1 MQVVTICIKNQQNKL
16 LIQKRSPLKGGKY
29 GITSGHTLDGEEAK
43 QGAIREIKEEIGL
56 NINIQEL
63 KLIYKTEINK
73 ITYNLYYVQKEIDLS
88 QVSLQKEEV
97 ENVYW
102 RTVEEVNE
110 LIQKNEFYEKQIE
123 AFKIFEKYM
132 KEELDYGNNSSMG
145 HKQ

>member
-1 MQVVTICIKNQQNKL
+1 MEIVTVFIQNGKKRL
-16 LIQKRSPLKGGKY
+16 LIQKRGKLKGGKY
-29 GITSGHTLDGEEAK
+29 GITSGHTLVGEEAK
-43 QGAIREIKEEIGL
+43 QGAMREIKEEIG
-56 NINIQEL
+56 IDTEKQEL
-63 KLIYKTEINK
+63 KLIYKTK
-73 ITYNLYYVQKEIDLS
+73 IGKKTYNLYYVQKEINLS
-88 QVSLQKEEV
+88 KVSLQKEEV

-102 RTVEEVNE
+102 CTVEEVNE

>member
-1 MQVVTICIKNQQNKL
+1 MQIVTIFIINSKRQL
-16 LIQKRSPLKGGKY
+16 LIQKRSHQKGGKY
-29 GITSGHTLDGEEAK
+29 GITSGHTLNGENEK
-43 QGAIREIKEEIGL
+43 NGATREIKEELG
-56 NINIQEL
+56 INIRKQDL
-63 KLIYKTEINK
+63 KEIFKTEINGVK
-73 ITYNLYYVQKEIDLS
+73 YNLYYIKKEIDLKELT
-88 QVSLQKEEV
+88 LQLEEV

-102 RTVEEVNE
+102 CTVEEVNE

>member
-63 KLIYKTEINK
+63 KLIYKTKINK

-88 QVSLQKEEV
+88 KLSLQKEEV
-97 ENVYW
+97 EKVYW
-102 RTVEEVNE
+102 CTIEEINRI
-110 LIQKNEFYEKQIE
+110 IQANEFYDKQIE
-123 AFKIFEKYM
+123 AFKIFERYI
-132 KEELDYGNNSSMG
+132 KEEF
-145 HKQ
+145 

>member
-16 LIQKRSPLKGGKY
+16 LIQKRSQLKGGKY
-29 GITSGHTLDGEEAK
+29 GITSGHTLNGEEAK